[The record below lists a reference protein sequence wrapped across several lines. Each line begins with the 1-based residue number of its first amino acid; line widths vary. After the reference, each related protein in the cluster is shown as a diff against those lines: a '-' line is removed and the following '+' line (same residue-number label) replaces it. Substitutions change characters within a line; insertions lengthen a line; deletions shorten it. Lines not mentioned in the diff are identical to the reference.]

1 MKIAFLLYPTASVK
15 IHEDSS
21 FWIMQELKKRGH
33 EVSYFESRDLEWS
46 EGSPQA
52 RLTPAKLDLKKGY
65 LPSVKRQDPVS
76 LAGLDCIFIRKEPPF
91 DTQYLYALQLLETIK
106 DQVFVLNDP
115 TGVAMANEKLF
126 SLLFTKY
133 APETLVTESIASA
146 RSFIKSLRKKVVVK
160 PLHQKGGLGI
170 FATSFNDENLPSLL
184 ETATEHEK
192 RRIMIQQFVPAKKF
206 GDKRIVILNGDIL
219 GAFVRYPPR
228 DDFRANLSVG
238 GTMHRA
244 SVNSWDR
251 KLVEEMAPQLLSR
264 GLFFV
269 GIDVIGRYLTEVN
282 VTSPAGIP
290 EINYLNKIHAERNV
304 ADFIEQRLRSR

>member
-15 IHEDSS
+15 IQEDSS
-21 FWIMQELKKRGH
+21 FWIMHELKKRGH
-33 EVSYFESRDLEWS
+33 EVFYFESHDLEWS
-46 EGSPQA
+46 KGSPRA
-52 RLTPAKLDLKKGY
+52 RLTSAKLDWKKGY
-65 LPSVKRQDPVS
+65 LPSVKRQDLAS
-76 LAGLDCIFIRKEPPF
+76 LTGLDCIFIRKEPPF

-106 DQVFVLNDP
+106 HQVFVLNDP
-115 TGVAMANEKLF
+115 AGVAMANEKLF
-126 SLLFTKY
+126 ALLFAKY
-133 APETLVTESIASA
+133 APETLVTENITSA
-146 RSFIKSLRKKVVVK
+146 RAFIKSLRKKVVVK

-184 ETATEHEK
+184 ETVTEHEK
-192 RRIMIQQFVPAKKF
+192 RRIMIQRFVPARIY

-238 GTMHRA
+238 GTMHKA

-251 KLVEEMAPQLLSR
+251 RLVEEMAPRLLSY

-269 GIDVIGRYLTEVN
+269 GIDVIGRTLTEVN

-290 EINYLNKIHAERNV
+290 EINYLNKVHAERNV
-304 ADFIEQRLRSR
+304 ADLIEERCRRS